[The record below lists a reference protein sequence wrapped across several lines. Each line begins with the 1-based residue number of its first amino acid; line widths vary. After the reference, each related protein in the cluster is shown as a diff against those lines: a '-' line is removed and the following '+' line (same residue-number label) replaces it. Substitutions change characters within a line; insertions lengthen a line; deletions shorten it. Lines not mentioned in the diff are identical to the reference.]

1 MVVRAKMG
9 PAKSRQPDRLGELL
23 DLPAYATMPITLV
36 QHGEVVPL
44 GVLVRGTLEWM
55 LDEQTL
61 EQLFQEHAP
70 EQYTREL
77 TIGTLVSLLIQ
88 VSAGTRASVYAA
100 YQADQALDEPTIA
113 TSYQALYGK
122 LGRLNPAVSA
132 AVVRHSADRCGQLL
146 ASMPQ
151 ARAEPLPGYRLRIL
165 DGNVLAGTDH
175 RLTPLRQWIN
185 ACLPGKSLVVYEPG
199 LGLVTDVVLCED
211 AYTQER
217 ALLTQI
223 LPRVHAKDLF
233 VADRNFCTT
242 RFVFGI
248 HRRKAFVLV
257 RQHRQNLPCQPLGK
271 LKKVGTTET
280 GVVYEQHVQV
290 TDPESGE
297 TLRLRRIEVRLL
309 QETRDGD
316 RTLAVLTN
324 LPDKV
329 SALTIADTYL
339 VRWTIETH
347 LQFLTQSLHCEL
359 PGLGRPRAA
368 LFGFA
373 MALVAANALAV
384 VRGSIRSEHGA
395 EAEAEVSGYYL
406 ADEIA
411 HDYRTLMKYLPA
423 DQWLGWRGLTPAA
436 LGKLL
441 GALAANVNLK
451 ALTRSQRGP
460 KKPVQQKPVYDKKHT
475 HYSTARLLKGLQ
487 QEKTC

>member
-1 MVVRAKMG
+1 M
-9 PAKSRQPDRLGELL
+9 RLPPKPKQSDPLERLL
-23 DLPAYATMPITLV
+23 ALPAYASIPIAV
-36 QHGEVVPL
+36 VPHGQAVPL
-44 GVLVRGTLEWM
+44 GVMVRGTLEWL
-55 LDEQTL
+55 LDPSIL
-61 EQLFQEHAP
+61 GKLFQEHAP

-77 TIGTLVSLLIQ
+77 TLNTLVRLLIQ
-88 VSAGTRASVYAA
+88 VSAGTRASVFAA

-132 AVVRHSADRCGQLL
+132 AVVRHSAGRCGQLL
-146 ASMPQ
+146 ALLPRT
-151 ARAEPLPGYRLRIL
+151 RAEPLPGYHLRIL

-223 LPRVHAKDLF
+223 LPQVNAKDLF

-257 RQHRQNLPCQPLGK
+257 RQHRQNLPCEPLDK
-271 LKKVGTTET
+271 LKKVGKTAT

-297 TLRLRRIEVRLL
+297 TLRLRRIEVRLH
-309 QETRDGD
+309 QATRDGD

-324 LPDKV
+324 LPDPV
-329 SALTIADTYL
+329 SALKITDTYL

-359 PGLGRPRAA
+359 PGLGQPRAA

-373 MALVAANALAV
+373 MALVAANALSV
-384 VRGSIRSEHGA
+384 VRGSIRSEHGV
-395 EAEAEVSGYYL
+395 EVEAEVSGYYL

-423 DQWLGWRGLTPAA
+423 DQWLGWRSLTPEA
-436 LGKLL
+436 LEKLL
-441 GALAANVNLK
+441 RALAGNVNLR

-460 KKPVQQKPVYDKKHT
+460 KKPPQQKPAYDKKHK
-475 HYSTARLLKGLQ
+475 HYSTSRLLKGLQ
-487 QEKTC
+487 QEDSC

>member
-1 MVVRAKMG
+1 
-9 PAKSRQPDRLGELL
+9 
-23 DLPAYATMPITLV
+23 
-36 QHGEVVPL
+36 
-44 GVLVRGTLEWM
+44 
-55 LDEQTL
+55 
-61 EQLFQEHAP
+61 
-70 EQYTREL
+70 
-77 TIGTLVSLLIQ
+77 
-88 VSAGTRASVYAA
+88 VYAA

-122 LGRLNPAVSA
+122 LGRLSPEVSA
-132 AVVRHSADRCGQLL
+132 AVVRDSADRCGRLL
-146 ASMPQ
+146 ASMPP
-151 ARAEPLPGYRLRIL
+151 ARAEPLPGYRLRVL

-217 ALLTQI
+217 VLLTQV
-223 LPRVHAKDLF
+223 LPRVQAKDLF

-242 RFVFGI
+242 RFVFGV
-248 HRRKAFVLV
+248 HRREAFVLV
-257 RQHRQNLPCQPLGK
+257 RQHRQNLPSEPLGRP
-271 LKKVGTTET
+271 KKVGKTET
-280 GVVYEQHVQV
+280 GVAYEQKVRV

-297 TLRLRRIEVRLL
+297 TLRLRRIEVRLFG
-309 QETRDGD
+309 ETRDGD
-316 RTLAVLTN
+316 RTLAVLTD
-324 LPDKV
+324 LPDEV

-359 PGLGRPRAA
+359 PGLGKPRAA

-373 MALVAANALAV
+373 MSLVASNALAV

-395 EAEAEVSGYYL
+395 EAEAEVSGHYL
-406 ADEIA
+406 ADEVA
-411 HDYRTLMKYLPA
+411 HDYRALMKYLPA

-441 GALAANVNLK
+441 RALAANVNLK
-451 ALTRSQRGP
+451 ALTRSRRGP
-460 KKPVQQKPVYDKKHT
+460 KKPPQQKPAYDKKHT

-487 QEKTC
+487 QDDSC

>member
-1 MVVRAKMG
+1 MVVPAKMR
-9 PAKSRQPDRLGELL
+9 PAKSRQPDRLGKLL
-23 DLPAYATMPITLV
+23 GLPAYTTMPITLV

-44 GVLVRGTLEWM
+44 GVMVRGTLEWL

-61 EQLFQEHAP
+61 ERLFQEHAP
-70 EQYTREL
+70 QQYTREL
-77 TIGTLVSLLIQ
+77 TIATLVSLLIQ
-88 VSAGTRASVYAA
+88 VSAGMRASVYAA
-100 YQADQALDEPTIA
+100 YQTDQALDEPTIA

-122 LGRLNPAVSA
+122 LGRLSPAVSA

-146 ASMPQ
+146 ASMPRAR

-223 LPRVHAKDLF
+223 LPRVNAKDLF

-248 HRRKAFVLV
+248 QERNAFVLV
-257 RQHRQNLPCQPLGK
+257 RQHRQNLPCQPLDQ
-271 LKKVGTTET
+271 LKKVGKTET

-290 TDPESGE
+290 TDSESGK
-297 TLRLRRIEVRLL
+297 TLTLRRIEVRLFG
-309 QETRDGD
+309 ETRDGD

-324 LPDKV
+324 LPDEV

-373 MALVAANALAV
+373 MALDP
-384 VRGSIRSEHGA
+384 GSTNGQPS
-395 EAEAEVSGYYL
+395 
-406 ADEIA
+406 DCQIA
-411 HDYRTLMKYLPA
+411 
-423 DQWLGWRGLTPAA
+423 
-436 LGKLL
+436 
-441 GALAANVNLK
+441 
-451 ALTRSQRGP
+451 
-460 KKPVQQKPVYDKKHT
+460 
-475 HYSTARLLKGLQ
+475 
-487 QEKTC
+487 